1 MAILEDIKNSIIS
14 YKPAKTKEYCQQA
27 LAEGLDPQVI
37 LSEGLI
43 AGMTVIGAK
52 FKKNE
57 IYVPEVLISAKATHA
72 GLDVLKPILSE
83 RKAQPIGK
91 FLIGTVKDDL
101 HDIGKNL
108 VAMMM
113 EGSGFEVINLGVNVD
128 PDKFIEGIKEHQP
141 DIVGMSSLI
150 TSTLHWAEDTIKAIQ
165 NAGLRDQVKII
176 VGGAPVTEEWAL
188 QIGADG
194 FGKDATATVDTA
206 RKLLGVVA

>member
-1 MAILEDIKNSIIS
+1 MSILEDIQNSIIT
-14 YKPAKTKEYCQQA
+14 YKPAKTKELCQQA
-27 LAEGLDPQVI
+27 LAEGLEPQVI

-43 AGMTVIGAK
+43 AGMSVIGAK
-52 FKKNE
+52 FKENK

-72 GLDVLKPILSE
+72 GLDILKPILSE
-83 RKAQPIGK
+83 RKSKPVGK
-91 FLIGTVKDDL
+91 FMIGTVKDDL

-113 EGSGFEVINLGVNVD
+113 EGAGFEVINLGVNID
-128 PDKFIEGIKEHQP
+128 PDKFVDGIKEHQP

-150 TSTLHWAEDTIKAIQ
+150 TSTLHSVEDTIKAIEA
-165 NAGLRDQVKII
+165 AGLRNQVKIL

-194 FGKDATATVDTA
+194 YGKDATASVDAA
-206 RKLLGVVA
+206 RKLMGVA